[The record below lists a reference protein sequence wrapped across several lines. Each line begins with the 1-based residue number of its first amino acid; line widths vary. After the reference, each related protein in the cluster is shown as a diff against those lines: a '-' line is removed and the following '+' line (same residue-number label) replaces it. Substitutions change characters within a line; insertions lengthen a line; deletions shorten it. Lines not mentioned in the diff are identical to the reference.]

1 MTDRPIIFS
10 GPMVRALLDGHKT
23 QTRRIITPGNS
34 LFNGGRWSALHKRQE
49 WDWKGA
55 WVDGG
60 PSPMGN
66 PGPYLKLPWQAG
78 DDDFEG
84 SVHRIYPVI
93 QPGDRLWVKEDLI
106 CETLDLGGAD
116 RCVDV
121 VCYAEDG
128 TPAVYNGR
136 YAAWPWRR
144 EKLNARFMPRRFSRT
159 TLPVTDVRVQRVQDI
174 SEEDSKAEGAMFF
187 DGRPTWHHGWRHD
200 YSDVWPT
207 ARHSFCALWKR
218 LHGPEAWDANP
229 WVYALTFTVHYDN
242 IDAMKGGAE

>member
-1 MTDRPIIFS
+1 MTDGIEFT
-10 GPMVRALLDGHKT
+10 GPMVLALLDGRKT

-84 SVHRIYPVI
+84 SAHRIYPVI
-93 QPGDRLWVKEDLI
+93 QPGDRLWVKEAVAWVSGWGWRYRADNDDLS
-106 CETLDLGGAD
+106 EKREQGE
-116 RCVDV
+116 V
-121 VCYAEDG
+121 
-128 TPAVYNGR
+128 GR
-136 YAAWPWRR
+136 WRSPIH
-144 EKLNARFMPRRFSRT
+144 MPRWASRL
-159 TLPVTDVRVQRVQDI
+159 TLTATDVRVQRLQDI

-207 ARHSFCALWKR
+207 ARHSFCALWNS

-229 WVYALTFTVHYDN
+229 WVYALTFTVHYNN